1 MSEASKDQG
10 AGIIIASDNINQRQA
25 IAVAVT
31 KGLADAGFTNV
42 IVAVDKSDDPSRVDI
57 TSANAE
63 TLLGSMRLLNP
74 QLFDEPISI
83 LAAGGSEGARELVAD
98 IAEDMRRDEF
108 AMNAI
113 PLDVALGIHHANPSA
128 NGITVFPDGV
138 IVENPFGDAVKHGQ
152 GINADGHVVE
162 LAAA

>member
-1 MSEASKDQG
+1 MSESIKNQG

-31 KGLADAGFTNV
+31 KGLSDAGFTNV
-42 IVAVDKSDDPSRVDI
+42 TVAVDKSDDPSRVDI
-57 TSANAE
+57 NPSNAE

-83 LAAGGSEGARELVAD
+83 LAAGGGEGATQLVAD
-98 IAEDMRRDEF
+98 IAEDIRRDEF

-113 PLDVALGIHHANPSA
+113 PLDVALGIHHANPST
-128 NGITVFPDGV
+128 NGITVFPEGV
-138 IVENPFGDAVKHGQ
+138 IVEVPEEV
-152 GINADGHVVE
+152 
-162 LAAA
+162 AA